1 MRTSSEFLATRS
13 LWLAGLLAAAAP
25 AQALTYAI
33 DFVATAAGG
42 AVMDPSGTL
51 VAGLA
56 NLAPSCTNCPPTFNV
71 PSLWV
76 NGQRH
81 TLSLPANRAYIGL
94 VGINAQGWVVGNAWS
109 FDSTTATP
117 TIWTVRADGSG
128 VDRQDLAPLPGKAS
142 AEATGVDRT
151 GRIVG
156 VSNTWFT
163 SPEEPF
169 LWTAASGTVPLTSLG
184 HGSEKPLGMSPG
196 GTVGTA
202 SFTYTLG
209 QPASTVSVSPS
220 PAGWRRESILSLRIN
235 DRGDRAFGMLTTSSS
250 PLYYLWRYQAEGLWQ
265 QIGFGGTGSM
275 SSVGV
280 GEIDAQGTVVGTQQS
295 TGMRAE
301 GPTGLL
307 APLAALLAPAYAGV
321 TINSGNDLGDG
332 GVVLVSA
339 NIGRAARV
347 AKLVPVQACTSNCLR
362 VGTLNVTGKIVYEP
376 RKPGQCTARAKTTA
390 SAQIKVVDENGV
402 AVRGAVVKGR
412 FLDDYYLDGQ
422 VTLTTNSQGNVTAQ
436 HSGPACVG
444 AIAFFVDSVTKAG
457 RSMDRVNGVLTS
469 FVIPQ

>member
-1 MRTSSEFLATRS
+1 MRPPFKFAARS
-13 LWLAGLLAAAAP
+13 FWLAGLLAATAP

-42 AVMDPSGTL
+42 AVMDPTGTL

-56 NLAPSCTNCPPTFNV
+56 NLAPTCANCPPTFSV

-76 NGQRH
+76 NGQRF
-81 TLSLPANRAYIGL
+81 TLTLPADRAYIGL
-94 VGINAQGWVVGNAWS
+94 VGINAQGWVVGNAWNGG
-109 FDSTTATP
+109 STTSTP
-117 TIWTVRADGSG
+117 TVWTVRADHSG
-128 VDRQDLAPLPGKAS
+128 VDRLDLAPLPGKAS
-142 AEATGVDRT
+142 AEATGIDRE

-169 LWTAASGTVPLTSLG
+169 LWTMTGGTVPLTTLG

-209 QPASTVSVSPS
+209 QPASTVSVAPS

-250 PLYYLWRYQAEGLWQ
+250 PLYYIWRYQAEGVWQ
-265 QIGFGGTGSM
+265 QIGLSGTGSM
-275 SSVGV
+275 STGGV
-280 GEIDAQGTVVGTQQS
+280 GEIDAQGSVVGTQLS
-295 TGMRAE
+295 TGVRAE
-301 GPTGLL
+301 GPAGMLVPLSSLL
-307 APLAALLAPAYAGV
+307 SPAYAGV
-321 TINSGNDLGDG
+321 AINSGNDLGDG
-332 GVVLVSA
+332 GVVLASA

-347 AKLVPVQACTSNCLR
+347 VKLVPVSPCASNCLR
-362 VGTLNVTGKIVYEP
+362 VSSLSVTGRIVYEP
-376 RKPGQCTARAKTTA
+376 RKPGQCTARAKTAA
-390 SAQIKVVDENGV
+390 SAQVKVVDENGI

-412 FLDDYYLDGQ
+412 FLDDYYLDGK

-444 AIAFFVDSVTKAG
+444 AIAFFIDSVTKAS
-457 RSMDRVNGVLTS
+457 RSLDRTSGVLTS